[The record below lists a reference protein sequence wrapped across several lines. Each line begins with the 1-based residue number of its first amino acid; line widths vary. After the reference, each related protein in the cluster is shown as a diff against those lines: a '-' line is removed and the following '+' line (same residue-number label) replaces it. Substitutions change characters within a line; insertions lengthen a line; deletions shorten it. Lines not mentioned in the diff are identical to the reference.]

1 MEWEQHATSR
11 RCEYIR
17 LQTDSVR
24 RLTVRGLEPE
34 VERLMQE
41 HRSDMNEQQASRG
54 MTRNL
59 LCSKLKAKT
68 LGRKETLRAV
78 LEEKNS
84 QAKLNEKLRL
94 GRSMM
99 DLEGAAKCLY
109 FSAVRD
115 RSSST
120 KKEQKELRKQRQQ
133 HAKKRQ
139 VQHAELLDNISEQS
153 AANLAQFTQKRNI
166 AHQLLGFGCNVVAD
180 VRYIDFARW
189 SSMAHLH
196 LRVKK
201 SVTDTTSDLACRRD
215 VIIDDAIL
223 RLQRW
228 ALAWESSEIHDANA
242 HCSTFKV
249 AHVATIGTLLAQHAT
264 WVNNYPTVLDGIQ
277 PISQKKLALQNVQVA
292 IHGHW
297 HDVMVATVEAC
308 EQTKWHGCSLE
319 TIRQRRENVYTVMLD
334 YMNEAR
340 NASTVACDAI
350 IWDIRRQLDDHY
362 LVQSTQGNV
371 QQKALLVRDNRTK
384 CRLCTETHDR
394 TRIEAEL
401 EREQVRLSHL
411 GKLLSSYTLS

>member
-1 MEWEQHATSR
+1 M
-11 RCEYIR
+11 
-17 LQTDSVR
+17 
-24 RLTVRGLEPE
+24 
-34 VERLMQE
+34 
-41 HRSDMNEQQASRG
+41 
-54 MTRNL
+54 
-59 LCSKLKAKT
+59 
-68 LGRKETLRAV
+68 
-78 LEEKNS
+78 
-84 QAKLNEKLRL
+84 
-94 GRSMM
+94 
-99 DLEGAAKCLY
+99 
-109 FSAVRD
+109 
-115 RSSST
+115 
-120 KKEQKELRKQRQQ
+120 
-133 HAKKRQ
+133 
-139 VQHAELLDNISEQS
+139 
-153 AANLAQFTQKRNI
+153 
-166 AHQLLGFGCNVVAD
+166 
-180 VRYIDFARW
+180 
-189 SSMAHLH
+189 
-196 LRVKK
+196 
-201 SVTDTTSDLACRRD
+201 
-215 VIIDDAIL
+215 
-223 RLQRW
+223 
-228 ALAWESSEIHDANA
+228 
-242 HCSTFKV
+242 
-249 AHVATIGTLLAQHAT
+249 
-264 WVNNYPTVLDGIQ
+264 LDGIQ